1 MSTKNRA
8 EVRAFPQANASYER
22 WLGARL
28 RLLAP
33 DLRRKHAA
41 MAETPFPFLRATFFR
56 WAERWPVV
64 CPDLTGA
71 PPVLGVGD
79 LHVENFGTWRDAEGR
94 LAWGVNDYDE
104 AWPLPYTNDLVR
116 LATSALI
123 AITHHDL
130 AIDPKDA
137 VRAILQGYRD
147 ALDAGGRAF
156 VL

>member
-1 MSTKNRA
+1 MATKKRA

-71 PPVLGVGD
+71 PPVLAVGD
-79 LHVENFGTWRDAEGR
+79 LHVENLGTWRDSDDR
-94 LAWGVNDYDE
+94 LMRGGNDFE
-104 AWPLPYTNDLVR
+104 EEC
-116 LATSALI
+116 
-123 AITHHDL
+123 
-130 AIDPKDA
+130 
-137 VRAILQGYRD
+137 GYP
-147 ALDAGGRAF
+147 
-156 VL
+156 